1 MTKMERIR
9 ALIGNLKN
17 WDWTVHPQF
26 PVEKEDAEALQDIDA
41 IKEYIKER
49 EKYGKGVHNRQEED
63 STGEEGGREA
73 KEGGEEQDHGD
84 IEAP

>member
-17 WDWTVHPQF
+17 WDWTVYPQY
-26 PVEKEDAEALQDIDA
+26 PVEKEDSEALQDLEA

-49 EKYGKGVHNRQEED
+49 ETYGRKGIHNRQEED
-63 STGEEGGREA
+63 GTGKESGRETKESGEE
-73 KEGGEEQDHGD
+73 
-84 IEAP
+84 